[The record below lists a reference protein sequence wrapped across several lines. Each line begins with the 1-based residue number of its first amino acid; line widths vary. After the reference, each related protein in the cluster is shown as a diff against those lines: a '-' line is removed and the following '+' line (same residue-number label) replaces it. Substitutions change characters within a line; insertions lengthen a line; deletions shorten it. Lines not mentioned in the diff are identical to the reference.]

1 MLTVTATNPCY
12 GCGTGE
18 TFDLCPAC
26 ERDLSEWHDLL
37 DDLTLDE
44 STCKAAAEIEY
55 LKAESLGRR
64 Y

>member
-1 MLTVTATNPCY
+1 M
-12 GCGTGE
+12 
-18 TFDLCPAC
+18 
-26 ERDLSEWHDLL
+26 SHLL

>member
-1 MLTVTATNPCY
+1 MPVTANPCY
-12 GCGTGE
+12 GCGSGE
-18 TFDLCPAC
+18 TYDLCPAC
-26 ERDLSEWHDLL
+26 EHDLTAWHDLL

-55 LKAESLGRR
+55 LKAEAYG